1 MNFQEIVKV
10 LEKLTSKDSFSD
22 NYGEDDNMEKV
33 ISTIGPCPVVD
44 QEGGGEGEGEHFHIV
59 RHFTDHN
66 VFIRLNGYYS
76 SYDGVDVNS
85 YDYVEVKPKVKTITV
100 YEED

>member
-1 MNFQEIVKV
+1 MNFQEIVEV
-10 LEKLTSKDSFSD
+10 LEKLTSKNSFSD
-22 NYGEDDNMEKV
+22 DYDEDDSMEKV
-33 ISTIGPCPVVD
+33 ISTVGPCPVVD
-44 QEGGGEGEGEHFHIV
+44 QKGGEGKGESWYII

-76 SYDGVDVNS
+76 SYSGVDFDG

-100 YEED
+100 YEKD